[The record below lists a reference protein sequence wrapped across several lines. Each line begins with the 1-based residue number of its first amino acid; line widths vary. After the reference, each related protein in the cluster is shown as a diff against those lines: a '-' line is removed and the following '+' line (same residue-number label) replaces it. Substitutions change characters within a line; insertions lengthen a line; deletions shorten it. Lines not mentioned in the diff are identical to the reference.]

1 MKRSILSL
9 SFVAIVL
16 ALASCG
22 SSSSREVIYRA
33 KILSYSAIT
42 YSYYTSNATYLVSVD
57 SAYRSSDTVIWNNE
71 RYVLMERSK

>member
-1 MKRSILSL
+1 MKRLILSL

-22 SSSSREVIYRA
+22 SSSSREVIFRA
-33 KILSYSAIT
+33 KLLNYSSIT

-57 SAYRSSDTVIWNNE
+57 SGYRSTDTVIWNNE
-71 RYVLMERSK
+71 RYILLERSK